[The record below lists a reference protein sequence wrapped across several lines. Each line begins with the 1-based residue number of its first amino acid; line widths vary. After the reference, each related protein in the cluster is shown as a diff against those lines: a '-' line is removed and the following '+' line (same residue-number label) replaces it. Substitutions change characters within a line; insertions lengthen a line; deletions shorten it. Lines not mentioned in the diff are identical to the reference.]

1 MFSMW
6 KNWTH
11 CKILL
16 LETGK
21 RKWETSSA
29 SCFPRQLTALPIC
42 SVHVNTYAG
51 KALVD
56 SGCTRTIIS
65 NKMAQKEGVC
75 VKRNEFMLLAV
86 NGELVKTVGEAI
98 VTLMVAGKQLQA
110 SVMVLKNVVYG
121 IDAVIGMDIINRCGG
136 VHLYDGR
143 IEFGFVSIHTE
154 KQFVDIKDKDFDA
167 NFDGMKW
174 TAKYKWKQDEPQLK
188 NFVMQYKVKPKL
200 IHQFNEEMDLWVENG
215 WLKPCKTD
223 ENNNKGIV
231 SLISVEQENKGKIRP
246 VLDFRE
252 LNQYVNSHNAS
263 SDACDETLRRWRK
276 VGEKFALLDLRCA
289 YMQIHI
295 DPVLW
300 KYQRV
305 VYKEMQY
312 HLKRLGF
319 GLNSAPKIMS
329 SILGK
334 ELGLDAGIDEATD
347 HYIDDII
354 VDLKKT
360 SVENVVN
367 HLERYGLL
375 TKEPEEYDGARVLG
389 LQIFRNDK
397 KVLCWKRGNII
408 PKSED
413 IENEKIT
420 RRRLF
425 SICGHLIGNYPIGNW
440 LRIACSFTKR
450 YSQGDAWDDLIGDQA
465 QSWLV
470 EILRRL
476 EASDPVNGTWN
487 ADGIQNGAILWC
499 DASSIAIGVAIE
511 YNGVIVEDA
520 AWLRSTNDVMH
531 INMAELDAV
540 VRGIN
545 LAVKWDIKNL
555 SIFIDSV
562 TVNGWLKSV
571 LTESH
576 RVRSNGLSEMLI
588 KRRLSLLRD
597 LINKYSMNIIVKW
610 VPSSKNKADVLTR
623 IHLTFHLTTF
633 QKSG

>member
-1 MFSMW
+1 
-6 KNWTH
+6 
-11 CKILL
+11 
-16 LETGK
+16 
-21 RKWETSSA
+21 
-29 SCFPRQLTALPIC
+29 
-42 SVHVNTYAG
+42 
-51 KALVD
+51 
-56 SGCTRTIIS
+56 
-65 NKMAQKEGVC
+65 MA
-75 VKRNEFMLLAV
+75 
-86 NGELVKTVGEAI
+86 
-98 VTLMVAGKQLQA
+98 
-110 SVMVLKNVVYG
+110 
-121 IDAVIGMDIINRCGG
+121 
-136 VHLYDGR
+136 
-143 IEFGFVSIHTE
+143 
-154 KQFVDIKDKDFDA
+154 
-167 NFDGMKW
+167 
-174 TAKYKWKQDEPQLK
+174 
-188 NFVMQYKVKPKL
+188 
-200 IHQFNEEMDLWVENG
+200 
-215 WLKPCKTD
+215 
-223 ENNNKGIV
+223 
-231 SLISVEQENKGKIRP
+231 VEQENKGKIQP

-252 LNQYVNSHNAS
+252 LNQYVNSQNAS
-263 SDACDETLRRWRK
+263 SGACDETLRRWRK
-276 VGEKFALLDLRCA
+276 VGDKFALLDLRCA

-312 HLKRLGF
+312 HLTRLGF

-334 ELGLDAGIDEATD
+334 VLSLVAGIGEATD

-375 TKEPEEYDGARVLG
+375 TKEPEECDGARVLG

-408 PKSED
+408 SKSED

-420 RRRLF
+420 RRMMF
-425 SICGHLIGNYPIGNW
+425 SICGQLIGHYPIGNW
-440 LRIACSFTKR
+440 LIIACSFTKR
-450 YSQGDAWDDLIGDQA
+450 YSQGDACDDLIGDQA
-465 QSWLV
+465 QSWV
-470 EILRRL
+470 IEILRHL

-487 ADGIQNGAILWC
+487 ADGIQNRAILWC
-499 DASSIAIGVAIE
+499 DTSSIAIGVAIE

-520 AWLRSTNDVMH
+520 AWLRSTNDIMH

-545 LAVKWDIKNL
+545 LSVKWDIKNL

-562 TVNGWLKSV
+562 TVHGWLKSV

-588 KRRLSLLRD
+588 KRRLSLLRE
-597 LINKYSMNIIVKW
+597 IIKEYSMNIIAKW
-610 VPSSKNKADVLTR
+610 VPFSKNKADVLTR
-623 IHLTFHLTTF
+623 VSKKWLNEISRKNVKELCGVNIADEIRKCHSKHHFGVNRTMFTVQQRIPQVSRKDVKDCVRKCRQCISIDPAPIKWEHGVLDVPDTWYRIACDVTHYKGSPYLTMIDCGPSRFAVWRKMLHEDTKSILIQLDSVF
-633 QKSG
+633 REHGPPHELLMDNGAVFRSNELSNMCKKWCVQKMYRCAYRPSGNGIVERNHRTVKRASARAQICPLQAVFWYNATPMIGTQEDSTPASLKNKYV